1 MKNREIAEIFDK
13 LGDILEFKNEN
24 RFKIN
29 AYRKAALILRDLTE
43 DVAVLAAENR
53 LRDISGIGEGIEK
66 KIVEY
71 LNTGKMAK
79 FEEEKQGVPAGI
91 FELLSIS
98 GVGPKTVAK
107 LYQEQGIENIKQLEQ
122 AIQQGKLRDVAGM
135 GEKKEENIL
144 HGIQLL
150 REGSKRMN
158 LGIAVPL
165 VTELIDK
172 MKQTG
177 TVDLIDPAGS
187 LRRMKETIGDID
199 ILATG
204 KDADKI
210 IKAFTRLPMV
220 KEILAAGETKASV
233 RVENHIQIDLR
244 VVDKTS
250 YGAALQYFTG
260 SKSHNIKLRDMAKHR
275 GLKINEYGVYLGE
288 KSIAGKTESE
298 VYATLDL
305 PLIPPELRED
315 RGEIEAA
322 TENKLPKLV
331 ELKDIKGDLQVH
343 SEWSDGADTLEDIAA
358 QAKQRGYEY
367 IAITDHSSSLKVAG
381 GLSPQDIKEQIGV
394 IRSLNK
400 KLKGVTLLAGS
411 EVDIKSD
418 GALDFPDEILKELDI
433 VLAAVH
439 TGFKQEQQKI
449 TNRIKSAMQ
458 NPLVNIFVHPT
469 GRLIGA
475 RDPYAVDLEAV
486 MQTAKDTGTIMEI
499 NAYYQRLDLNDVYAR
514 KAQDMGIMLSLGT
527 DSHHIHQFWM
537 MQLGVGIARR
547 GWVTKQNILNTYP
560 LPKLKSILKAKKSG
574 V

>member
-13 LGDILEFKNEN
+13 LGDILEFKTEN

-53 LRDISGIGEGIEK
+53 LRDIQGIGEGIEK
-66 KIVEY
+66 KIIEY
-71 LNTGKMAK
+71 LDTGKMRK
-79 FEEEKQGVPAGI
+79 FEEEKQGVPSGI
-91 FELLSIS
+91 FELLSIA

-107 LYQEQGIENIKQLEQ
+107 LYREQGIETVKQLET
-122 AIQQGKLRDVAGM
+122 AIQQGKLRDIAGM

-150 REGSKRMN
+150 REGSKRIS

-165 VTELIDK
+165 VAELIEK
-172 MKQTG
+172 MQQTG
-177 TVDLIDPAGS
+177 TVSQIDPAGS
-187 LRRMKETIGDID
+187 MRRMKETIGDID

-204 KDADKI
+204 KSPDKI
-210 IKAFTRLPMV
+210 IQAFTTLPMV

-233 RVENHIQIDLR
+233 RVENNLQVDLR
-244 VVDKTS
+244 VVARAS

-260 SKSHNIKLRDMAKHR
+260 SKAHNIKIRDIAKR
-275 GLKINEYGVYLGE
+275 QGLKINEYGVFQGE
-288 KSIAGKTESE
+288 KLIAGKTESE
-298 VYATLDL
+298 VYATLNL

-322 TENKLPKLV
+322 TENHLPNLV
-331 ELKDIKGDLQVH
+331 ELKDIKGDLQMH
-343 SEWSDGADTLEDIAA
+343 SAWSDGANTLEDIAA
-358 QAKQRGYEY
+358 QAQKFGYEY

-381 GLSPQDIKEQIGV
+381 GLSPQKVVEQIGI

-418 GALDFPDEILKELDI
+418 GSLDFPDEILQELDI
-433 VLAAVH
+433 VLAAIH
-439 TGFKQEQQKI
+439 TGFKQDEKTV
-449 TNRIKSAMQ
+449 TNRIISAMR
-458 NPLVNIFVHPT
+458 NPLVNIIVHPT
-469 GRLIGA
+469 GRLIGV
-475 RDPYAVDLEAV
+475 RDSYAVDLDAV
-486 MQTAKDTGTIMEI
+486 MQTAKDTGTILEI

-514 KAQDMGIMLSLGT
+514 KAQEMGIILSLGT

-547 GWVTKQNILNTYP
+547 GWVTKRNILNTYT
-560 LPKLKSILKAKKSG
+560 LSRLKSSLKPKKSG